1 MVHTGTGDSTVG
13 STVGEDWLRA
23 ILSYN
28 NSLDYAKAVY
38 GFAQAYA
45 RRAQGFA

>member
-1 MVHTGTGDSTVG
+1 
-13 STVGEDWLRA
+13 LRA

-28 NSLDYAKAVY
+28 NSLDYAQEVY

-45 RRAQGFA
+45 RNAQGVT